1 MKKIAILRQRFS
13 DPQAVAIFLAT
24 IRKKRIDFWKR
35 TKVDATA
42 FIIFGV
48 ITGFVTIIYEVIIAG
63 TTPHQWLEVRIIYTF
78 LRCLGVYFL
87 GRITDK
93 LREKIISKR
102 FSKKK
107 SLLFISKWF
116 ADGISLSV
124 YQIPIYIISA
134 LICGVEIKAIFL
146 ASLLY
151 IGDNFLFGWF
161 FGYVLDKTR
170 AYFAEKE
177 K

>member
-13 DPQAVAIFLAT
+13 DPQAVAISLAT

-48 ITGFVTIIYEVIIAG
+48 ITGFVTIIYEV
-63 TTPHQWLEVRIIYTF
+63 
-78 LRCLGVYFL
+78 
-87 GRITDK
+87 
-93 LREKIISKR
+93 
-102 FSKKK
+102 
-107 SLLFISKWF
+107 
-116 ADGISLSV
+116 
-124 YQIPIYIISA
+124 IISA

-170 AYFAEKE
+170 AYFTKKE